1 MIHQLNVT
9 HSRSDAL
16 NHHTITHDRTFN
28 GKPLY
33 YFEDGLVLEYLEK
46 IDRVLTE
53 ALNQYPRIF
62 AVHINLNLPSD
73 FGGDYQ
79 TVFAHFFRI
88 LESET
93 NGGSVR
99 TNTPT
104 ELINTSKRSF
114 AISGLRKVN
123 PPASTIILSCSLIG
137 ISFKT

>member
-1 MIHQLNVT
+1 M
-9 HSRSDAL
+9 
-16 NHHTITHDRTFN
+16 
-28 GKPLY
+28 
-33 YFEDGLVLEYLEK
+33 
-46 IDRVLTE
+46 LTE

-73 FGGDYQ
+73 FGEDYL

-88 LESET
+88 LESAT
-93 NGGSVR
+93 NELCKDKY
-99 TNTPT
+99 TT

-123 PPASTIILSCSLIG
+123 PPASTIILFCSLIG